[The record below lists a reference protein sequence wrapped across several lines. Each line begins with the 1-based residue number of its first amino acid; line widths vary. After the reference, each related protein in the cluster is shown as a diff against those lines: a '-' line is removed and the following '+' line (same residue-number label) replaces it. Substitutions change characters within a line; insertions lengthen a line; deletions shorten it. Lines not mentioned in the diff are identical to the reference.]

1 MAIHAAHLNQRQ
13 INAITLGLEGSEG
26 KAERAARRRERG
38 TWQRARD
45 LLASR
50 IVKELITPQTATL
63 DAGIWAPLVSR
74 TEAERVLHEA
84 AARGVIHFDP
94 AAEPAP
100 RGLSLAVRR
109 LFARG

>member
-13 INAITLGLEGSEG
+13 INAITLGLEG
-26 KAERAARRRERG
+26 
-38 TWQRARD
+38 
-45 LLASR
+45 
-50 IVKELITPQTATL
+50 KELITPQTATL